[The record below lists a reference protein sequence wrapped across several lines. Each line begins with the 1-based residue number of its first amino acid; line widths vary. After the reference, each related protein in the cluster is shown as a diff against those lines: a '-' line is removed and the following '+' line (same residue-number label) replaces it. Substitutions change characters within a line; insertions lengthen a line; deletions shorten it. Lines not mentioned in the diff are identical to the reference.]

1 VFALLAFLCVPS
13 LALAEDSGDI
23 QYRDAPPSATGSN
36 DSGNT
41 GGSSSETGGGG
52 NGAGQSSTPPGSSG
66 GSTGD
71 DSSEQSG
78 AAAAG
83 KGGGGDKQ
91 GGQAGNAPGGKSDV
105 GAGKAIDSDQ
115 AAGPAPQSDDSGS
128 SPLVPILI
136 ALAVLAAI
144 SIGVVAMRRR
154 RQGEPGGDSHVSPE
168 VG

>member
-1 VFALLAFLCVPS
+1 M
-13 LALAEDSGDI
+13 ALAEDSGDI

-41 GGSSSETGGGG
+41 GGSNSETGGGG
-52 NGAGQSSTPPGSSG
+52 SGAGKSSTPPGS
-66 GSTGD
+66 STGD

-78 AAAAG
+78 GGAAG
-83 KGGGGDKQ
+83 KDGGGT

-115 AAGPAPQSDDSGS
+115 AASPAPQSDDSGS

-154 RQGEPGGDSHVSPE
+154 RQGELGGDSHVSPE